1 MVPSSTMT
9 TNEAIGVPC
18 YSAGGARA
26 ARDAR
31 IRASSIARS
40 TRRNS
45 SSLSSAARWVRLW
58 EILASVRS
66 RAMSTPS
73 VLSSGAGHIH
83 PYRAAPRVPRCG
95 CDPNHLAANHVR
107 TCRRAPFASDRSRF
121 AGNSEP
127 PGPTCGTSAPGISQ
141 ARRTH
146 RRDLLTATAA
156 SPRRAFGLTMRSSPV
171 HAVSP
176 DAFARHRARGYALT

>member
-1 MVPSSTMT
+1 MKPQACPATQRVAPARPVTRHPRFQHRAKHAQELLVAQFGGEVG
-9 TNEAIGVPC
+9 EALGDSRQRPL
-18 YSAGGARA
+18 
-26 ARDAR
+26 ARDEHAVGPFVGCR
-31 IRASSIARS
+31 
-40 TRRNS
+40 TH
-45 SSLSSAARWVRLW
+45 
-58 EILASVRS
+58 
-66 RAMSTPS
+66 TP
-73 VLSSGAGHIH
+73 L
-83 PYRAAPRVPRCG
+83 PRAAPRVPRCG

-127 PGPTCGTSAPGISQ
+127 PGPTCGTSAPGSSQ